1 MRYKNTTGWTVN
13 MFGKYGE
20 KFSIAPY
27 QSRDIKISITVIPE
41 GVIREQK
48 VIRKIEIHRV
58 KEPTKEKETKE
69 DD

>member
-48 VIRKIEIHRV
+48 IITRKMKE
-58 KEPTKEKETKE
+58 EPTKEKETKE